1 MKKDEIFYKQ
11 FGRVFEGQL
20 HEKKKALKVLNES
33 IILEDEKIHKMSA
46 TIDGLK
52 EELDK
57 NNEFRSRKFEDYCE
71 KL

>member
-52 EELDK
+52 E
-57 NNEFRSRKFEDYCE
+57 
-71 KL
+71 